1 MDDEIRKI
9 EVVDI
14 YIPQTFLGPPSTALL
29 YLMLPGSRFLSQQW
43 KLDFLQLEEKLLIF
57 LLVRLKITNI
67 LVNLFMWFRF
77 RTAASWLKPTAPA
90 KIQRIALFL
99 TYVS

>member
-1 MDDEIRKI
+1 
-9 EVVDI
+9 
-14 YIPQTFLGPPSTALL
+14 
-29 YLMLPGSRFLSQQW
+29 
-43 KLDFLQLEEKLLIF
+43 
-57 LLVRLKITNI
+57 
-67 LVNLFMWFRF
+67 LFMWFRF